1 MNAMNP
7 CLWLALQAEPARSP
21 LLSLVPMLAIFAIFY
36 LVLLLP
42 MRKRQKALQQTIE
55 TLKRGDRVVTSSGI
69 FGEVYAIEANSI
81 TLKVA
86 DNVRIRFA
94 KTAIAGL
101 EADEDKGG
109 SNA

>member
-7 CLWLALQAEPARSP
+7 CLWLAFQAEPARSP

-69 FGEVYAIEANSI
+69 FGEVYAIEGSSI

>member
-1 MNAMNP
+1 
-7 CLWLALQAEPARSP
+7 
-21 LLSLVPMLAIFAIFY
+21 MLAIFAIFY
-36 LVLLLP
+36 LVLIVP

-69 FGEVYAIEANSI
+69 FGEVYAIEGNSV

-101 EADEDKGG
+101 EVDEDKGG

>member
-1 MNAMNP
+1 
-7 CLWLALQAEPARSP
+7 
-21 LLSLVPMLAIFAIFY
+21 MLAIFAIFY
-36 LVLLLP
+36 LVLIVP

-69 FGEVYAIEANSI
+69 FGEVYAIEGSSV

>member
-7 CLWLALQAEPARSP
+7 YLWLALQAEPARSP
-21 LLSLVPMLAIFAIFY
+21 FLSLVPMLAIFAIFY
-36 LVLLLP
+36 LVLIVP

-69 FGEVYAIEANSI
+69 FGEVYAIEGTSV

-101 EADEDKGG
+101 EVDEDKGG

>member
-7 CLWLALQAEPARSP
+7 CLWLALQAAPARSP

-69 FGEVYAIEANSI
+69 FGEVYAIEGSSI

>member
-1 MNAMNP
+1 MNP
-7 CLWLALQAEPARSP
+7 YLWLAFQAEPARNP

-42 MRKRQKALQQTIE
+42 MRKKQKALQQTIE

-69 FGEVYAIEANSI
+69 FGEVYAIEGNSV

-109 SNA
+109 SNT

>member
-1 MNAMNP
+1 MSP
-7 CLWLALQAEPARSP
+7 CLWLALQAQPTRNPSWG
-21 LLSLVPMLAIFAIFY
+21 LVPYLAMFVIFY
-36 LVLLLP
+36 LVLILP

-69 FGEVYAIEANSI
+69 FGEVYAIEGSSV